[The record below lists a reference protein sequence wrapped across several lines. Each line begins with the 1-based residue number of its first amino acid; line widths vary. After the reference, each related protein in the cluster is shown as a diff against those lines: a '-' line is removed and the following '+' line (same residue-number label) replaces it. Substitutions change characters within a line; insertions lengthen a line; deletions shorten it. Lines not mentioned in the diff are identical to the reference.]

1 MSSILKSAEPI
12 DLRRFLV
19 PLPLAL
25 LGVATVLCLVRPQ
38 EGASTAPVTVL
49 PLVAATAAWTLAM
62 YTLRSPRWRGR
73 TGPMLAYVAGQQ
85 VLAALLMTQHPIF
98 FVFAVIG
105 FVQAYDLLPPLWAFV
120 DVGATSLLI
129 NLIPGGVPDSS
140 ARIAVAAVSVC
151 LQTCLIGLFG
161 NLSYRFNERSEER
174 RRLVAELKAVIAE
187 NNGLHAQL
195 LVQAREAGIQDE
207 RQRMA
212 REIHDT
218 IAQGLAG
225 IVTQLQAADR
235 ARPRPERREWHLEQ
249 ARVLARES
257 LTAARRS
264 VAALR
269 PVELEE
275 AQLPTAVQ
283 DLAQRWSAREGVPTS
298 VETTGDPVPLLTE
311 TEIALFRVAQET
323 LANIAK
329 HAAASR
335 VRLTISYLEDTVM
348 LDVHDDGAGFAVAD
362 LDGPP
367 PADGASGYGL
377 DGLRRRLHRVLGTLT
392 VESAPGAGTA
402 VNASVPAIRRGAAG

>member
-1 MSSILKSAEPI
+1 MKRDEPI
-12 DLRRFLV
+12 ELRRFLT
-19 PLPLAL
+19 PLPIVL
-25 LGVATVLCLVRPQ
+25 LSVATLLCIVQPE
-38 EGASTAPVTVL
+38 EGAASARVTVF
-49 PLVAATAAWTLAM
+49 PLVAVTAAWTLAM
-62 YTLRSPRWRGR
+62 YTLRSPRWTGR
-73 TGPMLAYVAGQQ
+73 TGPMLTYVAGQQ

-105 FVQAYDLLPPLWAFV
+105 FVQAYDLLPPQWAFV
-120 DVGATSLLI
+120 SVGATSLI
-129 NLIPGGVPDSS
+129 VNLIPGGVPDTSK
-140 ARIAVAAVSVC
+140 RIAIAAASVF

-161 NLSYRFNERSEER
+161 NLSHRFNERSEER
-174 RRLVAELKAVIAE
+174 RRLVAELQTVIAE

-195 LVQAREAGIQDE
+195 LIQAREAGIQDE

-225 IVTQLQAADR
+225 IITQLQAADQ
-235 ARPRPERREWHLEQ
+235 ARPRPEQREWHLEQ

-275 AQLPTAVQ
+275 AQLPNAIQ
-283 DLAQRWSAREGVPTS
+283 DLARRWSAREGVPAC
-298 VETTGDPVPLLTE
+298 VETTGDPIPLLTE
-311 TEIALFRVAQET
+311 IEIALFRVAQET
-323 LANIAK
+323 LANAAK
-329 HAAASR
+329 HAAASK

-348 LDVHDDGAGFAVAD
+348 LDVHDDGVGFTVTD

-367 PADGASGYGL
+367 PVDGEGGYGL
-377 DGLRRRLHRVLGTLT
+377 DGLRRRLDRVLGTLT
-392 VESAPGAGTA
+392 VESAPGSGTA
-402 VNASVPAIRRGAAG
+402 VSASVPAIRRGGDA

>member
-1 MSSILKSAEPI
+1 MKSDEPI
-12 DLRRFLV
+12 DLRRFLT
-19 PLPLAL
+19 PLPVVL
-25 LGVATVLCLVRPQ
+25 LGVATVLCVVQPE
-38 EGASTAPVTVL
+38 EGAATARVTVF
-49 PLVAATAAWTLAM
+49 PLVVVTAAWTLAM
-62 YTLRSPRWRGR
+62 YTLRSPQWTGR
-73 TGPMLAYVAGQQ
+73 TGPMLTYVAGQL

-98 FVFAVIG
+98 FVFAVVG
-105 FVQAYDLLPPLWAFV
+105 FVQAYDLLPPQWAFV
-120 DVGATSLLI
+120 SVGATSLII

-140 ARIAVAAVSVC
+140 RRIAIAAASVC

-161 NLSYRFNERSEER
+161 NLSHRFNERSEER
-174 RRLVAELKAVIAE
+174 CRLVTELKTVIGE

-195 LVQAREAGIQDE
+195 LIQAREAGIQDE

-225 IVTQLQAADR
+225 IITQLQAADR
-235 ARPRPERREWHLEQ
+235 ARPQSEQREWHLEQ
-249 ARVLARES
+249 ARGLARES

-269 PVELEE
+269 PAELEE
-275 AQLPTAVQ
+275 AHLPNAIRE
-283 DLAQRWSAREGVPTS
+283 LAQRWSARADVPAS

-311 TEIALFRVAQET
+311 IEVALFRAAQET

-329 HAAASR
+329 HAAASK

-348 LDVHDDGAGFAVAD
+348 LDVHDDGVGFTVTD

-367 PADGASGYGL
+367 PADGDSGYGL
-377 DGLRRRLHRVLGTLT
+377 DGLRRRLDRVLGTLT
-392 VESAPGAGTA
+392 VESAPGSGTA
-402 VNASVPAIRRGAAG
+402 VNASVPAIRRGGSA

>member
-1 MSSILKSAEPI
+1 MKSDEPT

-19 PLPLAL
+19 PLPVAL
-25 LGVATVLCLVRPQ
+25 LGVATVLCVVQPE
-38 EGASTAPVTVL
+38 EGAATARVTVF
-49 PLVAATAAWTLAM
+49 PLVAVTAAWTLAM
-62 YTLRSPRWRGR
+62 YTLRSPAWTGR
-73 TGPMLAYVAGQQ
+73 IGPMLTYAAGQQ

-105 FVQAYDLLPPLWAFV
+105 FVQAYDLLPPQWAFV
-120 DVGATSLLI
+120 SVGATSLFI
-129 NLIPGGVPDSS
+129 NLIPGGIPDTSK
-140 ARIAVAAVSVC
+140 RIAVAAASVC

-161 NLSYRFNERSEER
+161 NLSHRFNERSEER

-195 LVQAREAGIQDE
+195 LIQAREAGIQDE

-225 IVTQLQAADR
+225 IVTQLQAADQ
-235 ARPRPERREWHLEQ
+235 ALPRPEQREWHLEQ
-249 ARVLARES
+249 ARLLARES

-269 PVELEE
+269 PAELEE
-275 AQLPTAVQ
+275 AHLPNAIQ
-283 DLAQRWSAREGVPTS
+283 DLARRWSAREGVPAT
-298 VETTGDPVPLLTE
+298 VEATGDPVPLLTE
-311 TEIALFRVAQET
+311 IEIALFRVAQET

-329 HAAASR
+329 HAGASR

-348 LDVHDDGAGFAVAD
+348 LDVHDDGVGFTVTG
-362 LDGPP
+362 LDAPP
-367 PADGASGYGL
+367 PADGDSGYGL
-377 DGLRRRLHRVLGTLT
+377 DGLRRRLDRVLGTLI
-392 VESAPGAGTA
+392 VESAPGSGTA
-402 VNASVPAIRRGAAG
+402 VNASVPAIRRGGAA

>member
-1 MSSILKSAEPI
+1 MKSDEPI
-12 DLRRFLV
+12 NLRRFLT
-19 PLPLAL
+19 PLPVVL
-25 LGVATVLCLVRPQ
+25 LGVSTVLCVVQPE
-38 EGASTAPVTVL
+38 EGAATARVTVF
-49 PLVAATAAWTLAM
+49 PLVVVTAAWTLAM
-62 YTLRSPRWRGR
+62 YTLRSPQWTGR
-73 TGPMLAYVAGQQ
+73 TGPMLTYVAGQL

-105 FVQAYDLLPPLWAFV
+105 FVQAYDLLPPQWAFV
-120 DVGATSLLI
+120 SVGATSLII

-140 ARIAVAAVSVC
+140 RRIAIAAASVC

-161 NLSYRFNERSEER
+161 NLSHRFNERNEER
-174 RRLVAELKAVIAE
+174 CRLVTELKTVIGE

-195 LVQAREAGIQDE
+195 LIQAREAGIQDE

-225 IVTQLQAADR
+225 IITQLQAADR
-235 ARPRPERREWHLEQ
+235 ARPQSEQREWHLEQ
-249 ARVLARES
+249 ARGLARES

-269 PVELEE
+269 PAELEE
-275 AQLPTAVQ
+275 AHLPNAIRE
-283 DLAQRWSAREGVPTS
+283 LAQRWSARADVPAS

-311 TEIALFRVAQET
+311 IEVALFRAAQET

-329 HAAASR
+329 HAAASK

-348 LDVHDDGAGFAVAD
+348 LDVHDDGVGFTVTD

-367 PADGASGYGL
+367 PADGDSGYGL
-377 DGLRRRLHRVLGTLT
+377 DGLRRRLDRVLGTLT
-392 VESAPGAGTA
+392 VESAPGSGTA
-402 VNASVPAIRRGAAG
+402 VNASVPAIRRGGTA

>member
-1 MSSILKSAEPI
+1 MKSDEPI
-12 DLRRFLV
+12 NLRRFLT
-19 PLPLAL
+19 PLPVVL
-25 LGVATVLCLVRPQ
+25 LGVSTVLCVVQPE
-38 EGASTAPVTVL
+38 EGAATARVTVF
-49 PLVAATAAWTLAM
+49 PLVLVTAAWTLAM
-62 YTLRSPRWRGR
+62 YTLRSPQWTGR
-73 TGPMLAYVAGQQ
+73 TGPMLTYVAGQL

-105 FVQAYDLLPPLWAFV
+105 FVQAYDLLPPQWAFV
-120 DVGATSLLI
+120 SVGATSLII

-140 ARIAVAAVSVC
+140 RRIAIAAASVC

-161 NLSYRFNERSEER
+161 NLSHRFNERNEER
-174 RRLVAELKAVIAE
+174 CRLVTELKTVIGE

-195 LVQAREAGIQDE
+195 LIQAREAGIQDE

-225 IVTQLQAADR
+225 IITQLQAADR
-235 ARPRPERREWHLEQ
+235 ARPQSEQREWHLEQ
-249 ARVLARES
+249 ARGLARES

-269 PVELEE
+269 PAELEE
-275 AQLPTAVQ
+275 AHLPNAIRE
-283 DLAQRWSAREGVPTS
+283 LAQRWSARADVPAS

-311 TEIALFRVAQET
+311 IEVALFRAAQET

-329 HAAASR
+329 HAAASK

-348 LDVHDDGAGFAVAD
+348 LDVHDDGVGFTVTD

-367 PADGASGYGL
+367 PADGDSGYGL
-377 DGLRRRLHRVLGTLT
+377 DGLRRRLDRVLGTLT
-392 VESAPGAGTA
+392 VESAPGSGTA
-402 VNASVPAIRRGAAG
+402 VNASVPAIRRGGTA